1 MNRLWSVVLFVAGVA
16 PATVFSDE
24 SVYTFDSPLHIA
36 SWSYQVVEVSFERD
50 VAARNFLVAARIGN
64 KLSQVPAPGACMS
77 FGQGNGVHCT
87 LFTDVA
93 IIKCFLDPGEIGDQV
108 GSCGVMGGDGAFQPG
123 SRRVVTLTA
132 QRELR

>member
-1 MNRLWSVVLFVAGVA
+1 MRIALALSLLLCTSIRA
-16 PATVFSDE
+16 DE
-24 SVYTFDSPLHIA
+24 ITYTFDAPLHIA
-36 SWSYQVVEVSFERD
+36 SWSYEVVEVSVD
-50 VAARNFLVAARIGN
+50 WKSSARNFLVAARIGN